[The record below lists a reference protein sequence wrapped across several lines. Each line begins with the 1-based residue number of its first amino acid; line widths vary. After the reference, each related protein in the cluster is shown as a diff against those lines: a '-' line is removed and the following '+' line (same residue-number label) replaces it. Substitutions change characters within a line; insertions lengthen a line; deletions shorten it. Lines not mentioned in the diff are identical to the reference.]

1 MIKMSYNYIGMDTG
15 EIGSHK
21 DTHVEKVYT
30 VHDQFGELDGFKNK
44 RDAESFIDRQRNMD
58 LEEYGEKQDYWID
71 EELIDVSNKR
81 IIVNDEKSQY
91 QIMGD

>member
-1 MIKMSYNYIGMDTG
+1 MSYNYIGIDTG
-15 EIGSHK
+15 DIGSHK

-44 RDAESFIDRQRNMD
+44 RDAESFIESQKRMD
-58 LEEYGEKQDYWID
+58 YEEYGEEPEYWID

-81 IIVNDEKSQY
+81 IIVNDEKSKY
-91 QIMGD
+91 EVRG